1 MKNPTV
7 VLADDET
14 SIRQMAAFV
23 LAHEKVDVVGEAG
36 DGEEALRLC
45 RRLKPSLLLADL
57 RLPKVDAVGVMLR
70 LREDGLPIAVM
81 IYTSCT
87 DERMLAAALDA
98 KPAVLVHKADPLED
112 FRMGVRHAVEGR
124 SFLSPRPTR
133 VQAAAKVQA
142 RDEDLTPAETEL
154 VRLLVNGNS
163 SKQAAD
169 ILGRSESTVANR
181 RTEIMR
187 KLGVHEF
194 AGLMHAAAK
203 LGLVE
208 L

>member
-7 VLADDET
+7 VLADDEQG
-14 SIRQMAAFV
+14 IRQMEAV
-23 LAHEKVDVVGEAG
+23 ILAHEKVDVVGEAG

-81 IYTSCT
+81 IYTGCG
-87 DERMLAAALDA
+87 DDRMLAAVLDA
-98 KPAVLVHKADPLED
+98 KPAVLVHKADPLAD
-112 FRMGVRHAVEGR
+112 FRMGVRYALGGR
-124 SFLSPRPTR
+124 SFLSPWPTR
-133 VQAAAKVQA
+133 VQAAAKAQKG
-142 RDEDLTPAETEL
+142 DEVLTHAEKEL
-154 VRLLVNGNS
+154 VRLLAKGS
-163 SKQAAD
+163 SNKQAAD
-169 ILGRSESTVANR
+169 ILGRSESTVGNR
-181 RTEIMR
+181 RSEIMR
-187 KLGVHEF
+187 KLGVHEL
-194 AGLMHAAAK
+194 AGLVHAAAK